1 MRRFLKILTII
12 VGVVLL
18 SAASLVL
25 YVYSA
30 ADSIVAPNLETPPIF
45 SEEIVQDSCTKKLGR
60 NWIRKNADGL
70 YDIYVEGNALERG
83 TAFGKL
89 SKDLLYLQESYFVD
103 QLKVFV
109 PSETQQKS
117 LIKLINF
124 FNRNIT
130 DYIPEE
136 NQTEIY
142 GLSLSC
148 SHEFDFVGNPFG
160 RQLNF
165 HAAHDIGHAMQ
176 DYMLVGC
183 TSFAAW
189 DSASADGNLVIGR
202 NFDFF
207 VGEEFAKNKLVSFFN
222 PTDGHKFAMIGWAG
236 MTGVLSGMN
245 EKGLTVTI
253 NAAES
258 SMPTSTSMPISIL
271 ARQILQYA
279 STIQEAYAIA
289 EKAQTFVAESLL
301 IGSALENRAAII
313 EKSIDK
319 TAIFESSSNSLV
331 CTNHYQSEALKN
343 DEFNIKNI
351 ETSDSPYRQK
361 RAEELI
367 AKLSPID
374 YTKAISILRDTRG
387 ANDKN
392 IGLGNEKALNQLIAH
407 HSVVFSPKEL
417 KMWVSTAPYQL
428 GKFICYDLKSAFSNT
443 QDCNV
448 FRADSL
454 DVQADTLL
462 HSEAFENFLKFRT
475 TKKELTKKINN
486 GEDISDDK
494 IHEMTALNPNFYQA
508 YDLAGDAF
516 HAKGNAEQAR
526 SNWTKALSLEIP
538 KAAEREAIKKK
549 LED

>member
-45 SEEIVQDSCTKKLGR
+45 SEEIVQDSCIKKLGR

-109 PSETQQKS
+109 PSETHQKS

-189 DSASADGNLVIGR
+189 DSACADGNLVIGR

-222 PTDGHKFAMIGWAG
+222 PSDGYKFAMVGWAG

-253 NAAES
+253 NAAKS
-258 SMPTSTSMPISIL
+258 SMPTSTSMPISLL

-279 STIQEAYAIA
+279 STIQEAYTIA
-289 EKAQTFVAESLL
+289 EKAQTFVSESIL
-301 IGSALENRAAII
+301 IGSAIENRAAVI
-313 EKSIDK
+313 EKSTEK
-319 TAIFESSSNSLV
+319 TVLFESGSNSLV
-331 CTNHYQSEALKN
+331 CANHYQSDAFKD
-343 DEFNIKNI
+343 DEYNIENIKN
-351 ETSDSPYRQK
+351 SDSPYRQK

-367 AKLSPID
+367 ARLTPID
-374 YTKAISILRDTRG
+374 LSKATSILRDTRG
-387 ANDKN
+387 LGDKN

-407 HSVVFSPKEL
+407 HSVVFMPKDL

-443 QDCNV
+443 QNCNA

-462 HSEAFENFLKFRT
+462 RSEAFENFLKFRT
-475 TKKELTKKINN
+475 AKKELTKKIDN
-486 GEDISDDK
+486 GEEISDDK
-494 IHEMTALNPNFYQA
+494 IHEMTVLNPNFYQA

-516 HAKGNAEQAR
+516 QAKGNAEQAR

>member
-1 MRRFLKILTII
+1 MRRLIKILLGL
-12 VGVVLL
+12 VVAVVLI
-18 SAASLVL
+18 AAAFNI
-25 YVYSA
+25 YVSVA
-30 ADSIVAPNLETPPIF
+30 CSIDEPNIETPAIF
-45 SEEIVQDSCTKKLGR
+45 GQEVTQDSCVKRLGR
-60 NWIRKNADGL
+60 NWLRKNDDGL
-70 YDIYVEGNALERG
+70 YDIYIEGNALERG
-83 TAFGKL
+83 AAFGKL
-89 SKDLLYLQESYFVD
+89 SSDLLHAQEACFVN
-103 QLKVFV
+103 QLKTLI
-109 PSETQQKS
+109 PSETQQNT
-117 LIKLINF
+117 LIKLIHF
-124 FNRNIT
+124 FNRNIA
-130 DYIPEE
+130 DYVPEE
-136 NQTEIY
+136 NLTEIY
-142 GLSLSC
+142 GVSLSC
-148 SHEFDFVGNPFG
+148 SHEFNFIGNPFS

-189 DSASADGNLVIGR
+189 DSACADGNLVIGR

-222 PTDGHKFAMIGWAG
+222 PSDGYKFAMVGWAG

-253 NAAES
+253 NAAKS
-258 SMPTSTSMPISIL
+258 SMPTSTSMPISLL

-279 STIQEAYAIA
+279 STIQEAYTIA
-289 EKAQTFVAESLL
+289 EKAQTFVSESIL
-301 IGSALENRAAII
+301 IGSAIENRAAVI
-313 EKSIDK
+313 EKSIEK
-319 TAIFESSSNSLV
+319 TVLFESGSNSLV
-331 CTNHYQSEALKN
+331 CANHYQSDAFKD
-343 DEFNIKNI
+343 DEYNIENIKN
-351 ETSDSPYRQK
+351 SDSPYRQK

-367 AKLSPID
+367 ARLTPID
-374 YTKAISILRDTRG
+374 LSKATSILRDTRG
-387 ANDKN
+387 LGDKN

-407 HSVVFSPKEL
+407 HSVVFMPKDL

-443 QDCNV
+443 QDCNA

-454 DVQADTLL
+454 DVQADTFL

-475 TKKELTKKINN
+475 AKKELTKKIDN
-486 GEDISDDK
+486 GEEISDDK
-494 IHEMTALNPNFYQA
+494 IHEMTVLNPNFYQA

-516 HAKGNAEQAR
+516 QAKGDTEQAR
-526 SNWTKALSLEIP
+526 NNWTKALSLEIP

>member
-1 MRRFLKILTII
+1 MRRLIKILLGL
-12 VGVVLL
+12 VVAVVLI
-18 SAASLVL
+18 AAAFNI
-25 YVYSA
+25 YVSVA
-30 ADSIVAPNLETPPIF
+30 CSIDEPNIETPAIF
-45 SEEIVQDSCTKKLGR
+45 GQEVTQDSCVKRLGR
-60 NWIRKNADGL
+60 NWLRKNDDGL
-70 YDIYVEGNALERG
+70 YDIYIEGNALERG
-83 TAFGKL
+83 AAFGKL
-89 SKDLLYLQESYFVD
+89 SSDLLHAQEASFVN
-103 QLKVFV
+103 QLKTLI
-109 PSETQQKS
+109 PSETQQNT
-117 LIKLINF
+117 LIKLIHF
-124 FNRNIT
+124 FNRNIA
-130 DYIPEE
+130 DYVPEE
-136 NQTEIY
+136 NLTEIY
-142 GLSLSC
+142 GVSLSC
-148 SHEFDFVGNPFG
+148 SHEFNFIGNPFS

-189 DSASADGNLVIGR
+189 DSACADGNLVIGR

-222 PTDGHKFAMIGWAG
+222 PSDGYKFAMVGWAG

-253 NAAES
+253 NAAKS
-258 SMPTSTSMPISIL
+258 SMPTSTSTPISLL

-279 STIQEAYAIA
+279 STIQEAYTIA
-289 EKAQTFVAESLL
+289 KKTQTFVSESIL
-301 IGSALENRAAII
+301 IGSAIENRAAVI
-313 EKSIDK
+313 EKSIEK
-319 TAIFESSSNSLV
+319 TVLFESGSNSLV
-331 CTNHYQSEALKN
+331 CANHYQSDAFKD
-343 DEFNIKNI
+343 DEYNIENIKN
-351 ETSDSPYRQK
+351 SDSPYRQK

-367 AKLSPID
+367 ARLTPID
-374 YTKAISILRDTRG
+374 LSKATSILRDTRG
-387 ANDKN
+387 LGDKN

-407 HSVVFSPKEL
+407 HSVVFMPKDL

-443 QDCNV
+443 QDCNA

-462 HSEAFENFLKFRT
+462 HSEAFDNFLKFRT
-475 TKKELTKKINN
+475 AKKELTKKIDN
-486 GEDISDDK
+486 GEEISDDK
-494 IHEMTALNPNFYQA
+494 IHEMTVLNPNFYQA

-516 HAKGNAEQAR
+516 QAKGDTEQAR
-526 SNWTKALSLEIP
+526 NNWTKALSLEIP

>member
-1 MRRFLKILTII
+1 MRRLIKILLGL
-12 VGVVLL
+12 VVAVVLI
-18 SAASLVL
+18 AAAFNI
-25 YVYSA
+25 YVSVA
-30 ADSIVAPNLETPPIF
+30 CSIDEPNIETPAIF
-45 SEEIVQDSCTKKLGR
+45 GQEVTQDSCVKRLGR
-60 NWIRKNADGL
+60 NWLRKNADGL

-109 PSETQQKS
+109 PSETHQKS

-189 DSASADGNLVIGR
+189 DSACADGNLVIGR

-222 PTDGHKFAMIGWAG
+222 PSDGYKFAMVGWAG

-253 NAAES
+253 NAAKS
-258 SMPTSTSMPISIL
+258 SMPTSTSMPISLL

-279 STIQEAYAIA
+279 STIQEAYTIA
-289 EKAQTFVAESLL
+289 KKAQTFVSESIL
-301 IGSALENRAAII
+301 IGSAIENRAAVI
-313 EKSIDK
+313 EKSIEK
-319 TAIFESSSNSLV
+319 TVLFESGSNSLV
-331 CTNHYQSEALKN
+331 CANHYQSDAFKD
-343 DEFNIKNI
+343 DEYNIENIKN
-351 ETSDSPYRQK
+351 SDSPYRQK

-367 AKLSPID
+367 ARLTPID
-374 YTKAISILRDTRG
+374 LSKATSILRDTRG
-387 ANDKN
+387 LGDKN

-407 HSVVFSPKEL
+407 HSVVFMPKDL

-443 QDCNV
+443 QDCNA

-475 TKKELTKKINN
+475 AKKELTKKIDN
-486 GEDISDDK
+486 GEEISDDK
-494 IHEMTALNPNFYQA
+494 IHEMTVLNPNFYQA

-516 HAKGNAEQAR
+516 QAKGDTEQAR
-526 SNWTKALSLEIP
+526 NNWTKALSLEIP

>member
-1 MRRFLKILTII
+1 MTII

-25 YVYSA
+25 YVYST

-45 SEEIVQDSCTKKLGR
+45 SEEIVQDSCIKKLGR

-109 PSETQQKS
+109 PSETHQKS

-189 DSASADGNLVIGR
+189 DSACADGNLVIGR

-222 PTDGHKFAMIGWAG
+222 PSDGYKFAMIGWAG

-253 NAAES
+253 NAAKS
-258 SMPTSTSMPISIL
+258 SMPTSTSMPISLL

-279 STIQEAYAIA
+279 STIQEAYTIA
-289 EKAQTFVAESLL
+289 KKAQTFVSESIL
-301 IGSALENRAAII
+301 IGSAIENRAAVI
-313 EKSIDK
+313 EKSTEK
-319 TAIFESSSNSLV
+319 TVLFESGSNSLV
-331 CTNHYQSEALKN
+331 CANHYQSDAFKN
-343 DEFNIKNI
+343 DEYNIENIKN
-351 ETSDSPYRQK
+351 SDSPYRQK

-367 AKLSPID
+367 ARLTPID
-374 YTKAISILRDTRG
+374 LSKATSILRDTRG
-387 ANDKN
+387 LGDKN

-407 HSVVFSPKEL
+407 HSVVFMPK
-417 KMWVSTAPYQL
+417 
-428 GKFICYDLKSAFSNT
+428 
-443 QDCNV
+443 
-448 FRADSL
+448 
-454 DVQADTLL
+454 
-462 HSEAFENFLKFRT
+462 
-475 TKKELTKKINN
+475 
-486 GEDISDDK
+486 
-494 IHEMTALNPNFYQA
+494 
-508 YDLAGDAF
+508 
-516 HAKGNAEQAR
+516 
-526 SNWTKALSLEIP
+526 
-538 KAAEREAIKKK
+538 
-549 LED
+549 

>member
-1 MRRFLKILTII
+1 MRRLIKILLGL
-12 VGVVLL
+12 VVAVVLI
-18 SAASLVL
+18 AAAFNI
-25 YVYSA
+25 YVSVA
-30 ADSIVAPNLETPPIF
+30 CSIDEPNIETPAIF
-45 SEEIVQDSCTKKLGR
+45 GQEVTQDSCVKRLGR
-60 NWIRKNADGL
+60 NWLRKNDDGL
-70 YDIYVEGNALERG
+70 YDIYIEGNALERG
-83 TAFGKL
+83 AAFGKL
-89 SKDLLYLQESYFVD
+89 SSDLLHAQEAYFVN
-103 QLKVFV
+103 QLKTLI
-109 PSETQQKS
+109 PSETQQNT
-117 LIKLINF
+117 LIKFIHF
-124 FNRNIT
+124 FNRNIA
-130 DYIPEE
+130 DYVPEE
-136 NQTEIY
+136 NLTEIY
-142 GLSLSC
+142 GVSLSC
-148 SHEFDFVGNPFG
+148 SHEFNFIGNPFS

-189 DSASADGNLVIGR
+189 DSACADDNLVIGR

-222 PTDGHKFAMIGWAG
+222 PSDGYKFAMVGWAG

-253 NAAES
+253 NAAKS
-258 SMPTSTSMPISIL
+258 SMPTSTSTPISLL

-279 STIQEAYAIA
+279 STIQEAYTIA
-289 EKAQTFVAESLL
+289 KKAQTFVSESIL
-301 IGSALENRAAII
+301 IGSAIENRAAVI
-313 EKSIDK
+313 EKSIEK
-319 TAIFESSSNSLV
+319 TVLFESGSNSLV
-331 CTNHYQSEALKN
+331 CANHYQSDAFKD
-343 DEFNIKNI
+343 DEYNIENIKN
-351 ETSDSPYRQK
+351 SDSPYRQK

-367 AKLSPID
+367 ARLTPID
-374 YTKAISILRDTRG
+374 LSKATSILRDTRG
-387 ANDKN
+387 LGDKN

-407 HSVVFSPKEL
+407 HSVVFMPKDL

-443 QDCNV
+443 QDCNA

-475 TKKELTKKINN
+475 AKKELTKKIDN
-486 GEDISDDK
+486 GEEISDNK
-494 IHEMTALNPNFYQA
+494 IHEMTVLNPNFYQA

-516 HAKGNAEQAR
+516 QAKGNAEQAR
-526 SNWTKALSLEIP
+526 NNWTKALSLEIP

>member
-1 MRRFLKILTII
+1 MRRLIKILLGL
-12 VGVVLL
+12 VVAVVLI
-18 SAASLVL
+18 AAAFNI
-25 YVYSA
+25 YVSVA
-30 ADSIVAPNLETPPIF
+30 CSIDEPNIETPAIF
-45 SEEIVQDSCTKKLGR
+45 GQEVTQDSCVKRLGR
-60 NWIRKNADGL
+60 NWLRKNDDGL
-70 YDIYVEGNALERG
+70 YDIYIEGNALERG
-83 TAFGKL
+83 AAFGKL
-89 SKDLLYLQESYFVD
+89 SSDLLHAQEACFVN
-103 QLKVFV
+103 QLKTLI
-109 PSETQQKS
+109 PSETQQNT
-117 LIKLINF
+117 LIKLIHF
-124 FNRNIT
+124 FNRNIA
-130 DYIPEE
+130 DYVPEE
-136 NQTEIY
+136 NLTEIY
-142 GLSLSC
+142 GVSLSC
-148 SHEFDFVGNPFG
+148 SHEFNFIGNPFS

-189 DSASADGNLVIGR
+189 DSACTDGNLVIGR

-222 PTDGHKFAMIGWAG
+222 PSDGYKFAMVGWAG

-253 NAAES
+253 NAAKS
-258 SMPTSTSMPISIL
+258 SMPTSTSMPISLL

-279 STIQEAYAIA
+279 STIQEAYTIA
-289 EKAQTFVAESLL
+289 KKAQTFVSESIL
-301 IGSALENRAAII
+301 IGSAIENRAAVI
-313 EKSIDK
+313 EKSIEK
-319 TAIFESSSNSLV
+319 TVLFESGSNSLV
-331 CTNHYQSEALKN
+331 CANHYQSDAFKD
-343 DEFNIKNI
+343 DEYNIENIKN
-351 ETSDSPYRQK
+351 SDSPYRQK

-367 AKLSPID
+367 ARLTPID
-374 YTKAISILRDTRG
+374 LSKATSILRDTRG
-387 ANDKN
+387 LGDKN

-407 HSVVFSPKEL
+407 HSVVFMPKDL

-443 QDCNV
+443 QDCNA

-475 TKKELTKKINN
+475 AKKELTKKIDN
-486 GEDISDDK
+486 GEEISDDK
-494 IHEMTALNPNFYQA
+494 IHEMTVLNPNFYQA

-516 HAKGNAEQAR
+516 QAKGDTEQAR
-526 SNWTKALSLEIP
+526 NNWTKALSLEIP

>member
-1 MRRFLKILTII
+1 MRRLIKILLGL
-12 VGVVLL
+12 VAAVVLI
-18 SAASLVL
+18 AAAFNI
-25 YVYSA
+25 YVSVA
-30 ADSIVAPNLETPPIF
+30 CSIDEPNIETPAIF
-45 SEEIVQDSCTKKLGR
+45 GQEVTQDSCAKRLGR
-60 NWIRKNADGL
+60 NWLRKNDDGL
-70 YDIYVEGNALERG
+70 YDIYIEGNALERG
-83 TAFGKL
+83 AAFGKL
-89 SKDLLYLQESYFVD
+89 SSDLLHAQEACFVN
-103 QLKVFV
+103 QLKTLI
-109 PSETQQKS
+109 PSETQQNT
-117 LIKLINF
+117 LIKLIHF
-124 FNRNIT
+124 FNRNMA
-130 DYIPEE
+130 DYVPEE
-136 NQTEIY
+136 NLTEIY
-142 GLSLSC
+142 GVSLSC
-148 SHEFDFVGNPFG
+148 SHEFNFIGNPFS

-189 DSASADGNLVIGR
+189 DSACADGNLVIGR

-222 PTDGHKFAMIGWAG
+222 PSDGYKFAMVGWAG

-253 NAAES
+253 NAAKS
-258 SMPTSTSMPISIL
+258 SMPTSTSMPISLL

-279 STIQEAYAIA
+279 STIQEAYTIA
-289 EKAQTFVAESLL
+289 KKAQTFVSESIL
-301 IGSALENRAAII
+301 IGSAIENRAAVI
-313 EKSIDK
+313 EKSIEK
-319 TAIFESSSNSLV
+319 TVLFESGSNSLV
-331 CTNHYQSEALKN
+331 CANHYQSDAFKD
-343 DEFNIKNI
+343 DEYNIENIKN
-351 ETSDSPYRQK
+351 SDSPYRQK

-367 AKLSPID
+367 ARLTPID
-374 YTKAISILRDTRG
+374 LSKATSILRDTRG
-387 ANDKN
+387 LGDKN
-392 IGLGNEKALNQLIAH
+392 IGMGNEKALNQLIAH
-407 HSVVFSPKEL
+407 HSVVFMPKDL

-443 QDCNV
+443 QDCNA

-475 TKKELTKKINN
+475 AKKELTKKIDN
-486 GEDISDDK
+486 GEEISDDK
-494 IHEMTALNPNFYQA
+494 IHEMTVLNPNFYQA

-516 HAKGNAEQAR
+516 QAKGNAEQAR
-526 SNWTKALSLEIP
+526 NNWTKALSLEIP